1 MNVLSGAQPRRSA
14 VPAEAAPAVAES
26 AADNSGNAAGS
37 KAEDSKILQEDSV
50 IAGERAHLRRS
61 REFLHLMR
69 ENVLSL
75 AENPMAADRVSL
87 EYLKAD
93 LYRRAEALK
102 DLPDAPLFFGRLDY
116 SELAQADEDFAG
128 ARRGAPGDRPPGLS
142 LHIGRRH
149 VHDQD
154 GTPVVLDW
162 RAPVSRPFYRASQSD
177 PMGLTLRRRFG
188 FAGGRLTAYE
198 DERFSPG
205 GETRNRSAEPDALGS
220 PSKLLITEI
229 ERPRSGPMR
238 DIVATIQPEQDDIV
252 RADAGTTVCVQGA
265 PGTGKTAVGLHRVAY
280 LLYAHKEQVTRRG
293 VVVIGPNLAFLS
305 YIRNVLPALGELDV
319 TQTTVADLVASTPI
333 KGMDSDEA
341 ATVKGDA
348 RMAEVLRNALWAH
361 IRAPREALMV
371 SRGARRLR
379 LPAYEIEALAR
390 ELRDRGVRYG
400 TGRELLAHRIAHVLL
415 TQLEAAGETCDD
427 RTHDAVRRSAP
438 VRKCVDE
445 VWPKVDPK
453 KLVFALLAD
462 QNQVLR
468 NGSGLLS
475 DAEMAAIAWPK
486 PPRGPGSAP
495 WTRADQV
502 LIDEAAD
509 LIERMPSI
517 AHIVVDEAQDLSPM
531 EMRAIGRRCATGAA
545 TVLGDIAQG
554 TTPWAATSW
563 PTLLSHLGKPGASVR
578 ELDVGYRVPRQ
589 ILDFASRLLPSIAPG
604 LSPAQSLR
612 ADPNALAVV
621 RVAPGELGAR
631 VAAGVKA
638 ALSGLGSVAVICADA
653 QIPET
658 AAALRAA
665 GLAFTV
671 LGSADTGPGSAS
683 TAQDSAGTGQ
693 VSAATARDSTATAR
707 VSADGSSGAGSGMSG
722 ADAPD
727 IPDISVMSQ
736 SPMAVS
742 PDPGRLALVPVT
754 LAKGLE
760 FDHVIL
766 VEPGWIATGEAYGLR
781 RLYVALT
788 RAVSRLTVFH
798 AEPLP
803 AELSL
808 HTIKT
813 GHTFWPVP
821 AFSPCALHGRR
832 GSGILRRSGSAWF
845 WQTTISD
852 DGGVLW
858 KARETTHRRLST

>member
-1 MNVLSGAQPRRSA
+1 M
-14 VPAEAAPAVAES
+14 PADAGPAAAET
-26 AADNSGNAAGS
+26 ATADADS
-37 KAEDSKILQEDSV
+37 KADRGTNDNGDSV
-50 IAGERAHLRRS
+50 IAGERAHLKRS
-61 REFLHLMR
+61 REFLHLMH
-69 ENVLSL
+69 ENVLTL
-75 AENPMAADRVSL
+75 AQNPMAADRVSL

-93 LYRRAEALK
+93 LYRRADALK

-128 ARRGAPGDRPPGLS
+128 TRRGDPGGRPPGLA

-149 VHDQD
+149 VHDED

-162 RAPVSRPFYRASQSD
+162 RAPVSRPFYRASPSD

-188 FAGGRLTAYE
+188 FAGGALTAYE
-198 DERFSPG
+198 DERFSPN
-205 GETRNRSAEPDALGS
+205 GETRTRSDK
-220 PSKLLITEI
+220 SKAQPASNLLISEI

-252 RADAGTTVCVQGA
+252 RADAATTVCVQGA

-293 VVVIGPNLAFLS
+293 VVVVGPNPAFLS

-333 KGMDSDEA
+333 KATETDEA

-379 LPAYEIEALAR
+379 LPAHEIEALAR

-427 RTHDAVRRSAP
+427 RTHDAVRRSVP

-453 KLVFALLAD
+453 KLVFTLLSN
-462 QNQVLR
+462 QNPVVQ
-468 NGSGLLS
+468 NGCGLLS
-475 DAEMAAIAWPK
+475 DAEMTAITWPK

-509 LIERMPSI
+509 LIERTPSI

-531 EMRAIGRRCATGAA
+531 EVRAIGRRCATGAA

-563 PTLLSHLGKPGASVR
+563 PTLLSHLGKPDASVR

-589 ILDFASRLLPSIAPG
+589 ILDFASRLLPSIAPD
-604 LSPAQSLR
+604 LAPAQSLR
-612 ADPNALAVV
+612 ADPNALAVIP
-621 RVAPGELGAR
+621 VAAGELGAR
-631 VAAGVKA
+631 VAAGCVA
-638 ALSGLGSVAVICADA
+638 ALTGLGSVAVICADA
-653 QIPET
+653 HISET
-658 AAALRAA
+658 AQSLRSA
-665 GLAFTV
+665 GLAFNV
-671 LGSADTGPGSAS
+671 LGSDSSVPAPGSAS
-683 TAQDSAGTGQ
+683 
-693 VSAATARDSTATAR
+693 
-707 VSADGSSGAGSGMSG
+707 GSEMSGAG
-722 ADAPD
+722 APD
-727 IPDISVMSQ
+727 ISDISVMSEN
-736 SPMAVS
+736 A
-742 PDPGRLALVPVT
+742 DRLTLVPVT

-766 VEPGWIATGEAYGLR
+766 VEPGRIATGEAYGLR

-798 AEPLP
+798 VEPLP

-808 HTIKT
+808 HTM
-813 GHTFWPVP
+813 
-821 AFSPCALHGRR
+821 GR
-832 GSGILRRSGSAWF
+832 AV
-845 WQTTISD
+845 Q
-852 DGGVLW
+852 VLSIAAE
-858 KARETTHRRLST
+858 ARPR

>member
-1 MNVLSGAQPRRSA
+1 M
-14 VPAEAAPAVAES
+14 PADAGPAAAET
-26 AADNSGNAAGS
+26 ATADADS
-37 KAEDSKILQEDSV
+37 KADRGTNDNGDSV
-50 IAGERAHLRRS
+50 IAGERAHLKRS
-61 REFLHLMR
+61 REFLHLMH
-69 ENVLSL
+69 ENVLLL
-75 AENPMAADRVSL
+75 AQNPMAADRVSL

-128 ARRGAPGDRPPGLS
+128 ARRGDPGGRPPGLA

-149 VHDQD
+149 VHDED

-162 RAPVSRPFYRASQSD
+162 RAPVSRPFYRASPSD

-188 FAGGRLTAYE
+188 FAGGALTAYE
-198 DERFSPG
+198 DERFSPN
-205 GETRNRSAEPDALGS
+205 GETRTRSDK
-220 PSKLLITEI
+220 SKAQPASNLLISEI

-252 RADAGTTVCVQGA
+252 RADAATTVCVQGA

-293 VVVIGPNLAFLS
+293 VVVVGPNPAFLS

-333 KGMDSDEA
+333 KATETDEA

-379 LPAYEIEALAR
+379 LPAHEIEALAR

-427 RTHDAVRRSAP
+427 RTHDAVRRSVP

-453 KLVFALLAD
+453 KLVFTLLSN
-462 QNQVLR
+462 QNPVVQ
-468 NGSGLLS
+468 NGCGLLS
-475 DAEMAAIAWPK
+475 DAEMTAITWPK

-509 LIERMPSI
+509 LIERTPSI

-531 EMRAIGRRCATGAA
+531 EVRAIGRRCATGAA

-563 PTLLSHLGKPGASVR
+563 PTLLSHLGKPDASVR

-589 ILDFASRLLPSIAPG
+589 ILDFASRLLPSIAPD
-604 LSPAQSLR
+604 LAPAQSLR
-612 ADPNALAVV
+612 ADPNALAVIP
-621 RVAPGELGAR
+621 VAAGELGAR
-631 VAAGVKA
+631 VAAGCVA
-638 ALSGLGSVAVICADA
+638 ALTGLGSVAVICADA
-653 QIPET
+653 HISET
-658 AAALRAA
+658 AQSLRSA
-665 GLAFTV
+665 GLAFNV
-671 LGSADTGPGSAS
+671 LGSDSSVPAPGSAS
-683 TAQDSAGTGQ
+683 
-693 VSAATARDSTATAR
+693 
-707 VSADGSSGAGSGMSG
+707 GSEMSGAG
-722 ADAPD
+722 APD
-727 IPDISVMSQ
+727 ISDISVMSEN
-736 SPMAVS
+736 A
-742 PDPGRLALVPVT
+742 DRLTLVPVT

-766 VEPGWIATGEAYGLR
+766 VEPGRIATGEAYGLR

-798 AEPLP
+798 VEPLP

-808 HTIKT
+808 HTM
-813 GHTFWPVP
+813 
-821 AFSPCALHGRR
+821 RR
-832 GSGILRRSGSAWF
+832 AV
-845 WQTTISD
+845 Q
-852 DGGVLW
+852 VLSIAAE
-858 KARETTHRRLST
+858 ARPR

>member
-1 MNVLSGAQPRRSA
+1 M
-14 VPAEAAPAVAES
+14 PADAGPATAKTAARNNASTNQQNDVDQDSEGPAPAGDG
-26 AADNSGNAAGS
+26 AAALPGGGG
-37 KAEDSKILQEDSV
+37 V
-50 IAGERAHLRRS
+50 IAAERAHLRRS

-69 ENVLSL
+69 DNVLTL
-75 AENPMAADRVSL
+75 AENPMAGDRVSL

-102 DLPDAPLFFGRLDY
+102 DLPDAPLFFGRLEFRE
-116 SELAQADEDFAG
+116 SVWADEDFAG
-128 ARRGAPGDRPPGLS
+128 ARRGAPGLGARERDPREAEGPPGLA

-149 VHDQD
+149 VHDPD

-162 RAPVSRPFYRASQSD
+162 RAPVSRPFYRASQTD

-188 FAGGRLTAYE
+188 FAGGALTAYE
-198 DERFSPG
+198 DERFA
-205 GETRNRSAEPDALGS
+205 GEGAARPRSTESGAQPAS
-220 PSKLLITEI
+220 NLLISEI

-252 RADAGTTVCVQGA
+252 RADAATTVCVQGA

-293 VVVIGPNLAFLS
+293 VVVVGPNLAFLS

-319 TQTTVADLVASTPI
+319 TQTTVADLVASTPV
-333 KGMDSDEA
+333 KGTDSDEA

-348 RMAEVLRNALWAH
+348 RMAQVLRNAVWAH
-361 IRAPREALMV
+361 LRAPREALMV

-379 LPAYEIEALAR
+379 LPAHEIEALAR

-453 KLVFALLAD
+453 KLVFSLLAD
-462 QNQVLR
+462 HNQIIQ
-468 NGSGLLS
+468 NGSGLLT
-475 DAEMAAIAWPK
+475 DAEMTLLAWPK

-509 LIERMPSI
+509 LIERTPSI

-531 EMRAIGRRCATGAA
+531 EVRAIGRRCATGAA

-563 PTLLSHLGKPGASVR
+563 PALLSHLGKPDASVR

-589 ILDFASRLLPSIAPG
+589 ILDFASRLLPAIAPG

-612 ADPNALAVV
+612 ADPDALTVV
-621 RVAPGELGAR
+621 PVAGGELGPR
-631 VAAGVKA
+631 MAAGCAA
-638 ALSGLGSVAVICADA
+638 ALARPGSVAVICADA
-653 QIPET
+653 YVQET
-658 AAALRAA
+658 AGALGAA
-665 GLAFTV
+665 GLSFSV
-671 LGSADTGPGSAS
+671 LGAQDGPG
-683 TAQDSAGTGQ
+683 AG
-693 VSAATARDSTATAR
+693 D
-707 VSADGSSGAGSGMSG
+707 
-722 ADAPD
+722 
-727 IPDISVMSQ
+727 
-736 SPMAVS
+736 S
-742 PDPGRLALVPVT
+742 PDLGGEGRLTLVPVT

-760 FDHVIL
+760 FDHVVL
-766 VEPGWIATGEAYGLR
+766 VEPSQIATGEAYGLR

-803 AELSL
+803 GALSL
-808 HTIKT
+808 RTIRRAFEL
-813 GHTFWPVP
+813 GPVE
-821 AFSPCALHGRR
+821 A
-832 GSGILRRSGSAWF
+832 
-845 WQTTISD
+845 
-852 DGGVLW
+852 
-858 KARETTHRRLST
+858 